1 MNECKPL
8 AMGTVLAL
16 CARFPRVQGLHLG
29 LLPMADARL
38 LLDSPVGRC
47 RLTL

>member
-1 MNECKPL
+1 
-8 AMGTVLAL
+8 MGTVLAL